1 MEYYKILKYSKERQK
16 WETDEKENKGKTNN
30 NFVNLNPN
38 IPIIPL
44 MPNSLSIS
52 TKRHWLLEWVKK

>member
-16 WETDEKENKGKTNN
+16 WETDKKENKGKTKN